1 MNSDD
6 LSPECLTRFQPFESL
21 DPHQLLLLLSHIQ
34 WQQYSKGQALFN
46 SGDIDSTEYFL
57 LKGEI
62 ELQSP
67 DGVRHRLTD
76 EHPTAARQ
84 LARLRPR
91 QYTAVALTSCDIL
104 VVDADVIENLENDI
118 QDPGLA
124 LDSYGV
130 SEISSMDELE
140 SQELLTGFRDAVQH
154 SQFVLPSLPEVAMKV
169 RELLD
174 RDDVSAEMISNA
186 VNADP
191 SIAAKLIRA
200 ANSPMYHGTSSCETT
215 RDAVVRL
222 GLATTR
228 QLVVSFAMRDLF
240 DTQSAILKKV
250 MLKTWQQSVEVAAIS
265 YVVARM
271 SKGSGLSC
279 EEALL
284 AGLVHDVGVIAIL
297 AYVETRPD
305 LVESAEHLSVLLAN
319 LRGEAGEII
328 LRRWKFPENLI
339 DAAQGATQW
348 DRHHRN
354 GADYCD
360 IVQIA
365 KLHSYIWSKQ
375 ALPLPRIDQLP
386 AFEKLPLG
394 EVTPELTIRILDE
407 AREQITMVK
416 SVLTG

>member
-1 MNSDD
+1 M
-6 LSPECLTRFQPFESL
+6 
-21 DPHQLLLLLSHIQ
+21 
-34 WQQYSKGQALFN
+34 
-46 SGDIDSTEYFL
+46 
-57 LKGEI
+57 
-62 ELQSP
+62 
-67 DGVRHRLTD
+67 
-76 EHPTAARQ
+76 
-84 LARLRPR
+84 ARLRPR
-91 QYTAVALTSCDIL
+91 QYTAVTLSNCEVIAVEAS
-104 VVDADVIENLENDI
+104 VIESLEDDV

-140 SQELLTGFRDAVQH
+140 SQELLSGFRDALQH
-154 SQFVLPSLPEVAMKV
+154 SQFVLPSLPEVALKV
-169 RELLD
+169 RQLLD
-174 RDDVSAEMISNA
+174 REDSNAEMISGA

-200 ANSPMYHGTSSCETT
+200 ANSPMYHGNSACETT

-240 DTQSAILKKV
+240 DTKSKILKQV

-271 SKGSGLSC
+271 SKGSGLST

-305 LVESAEHLSVLLAN
+305 LVESAEHLSVLLTN
-319 LRGEAGEII
+319 LRGEAGEAI

-339 DAAQGATQW
+339 DVARGATQW
-348 DRHHRN
+348 DRHHLYK
-354 GADYCD
+354 ADYCD
-360 IVQIA
+360 VVQIA

-394 EVTPELTIRILDE
+394 EVTPELTIRILEE
-407 AREQITMVK
+407 AREQINMVK
-416 SVLTG
+416 SVLNG